1 MANGGYGGPVSLSG
15 GEGTLRVVGVVR
27 TTGADGTGQGGAGGA
42 GADVTL
48 AGRAVALGAGI
59 VTNGGAGAGTPQG
72 PGGNAGNVS
81 AFTDTDIFDGL
92 VTVSMNGGASVPATV
107 GRQGQSTRG
116 HGPTG
121 ATLTGNKLSFTV
133 AGAPV
138 QGYRIRRSLPGGQ
151 PEIVWQGTA
160 TTGIALP
167 KPPPCVTVVYT
178 VEAFMSALQWSSMP
192 TAPVTA
198 TRNPAPGQSC
208 TTPARVR
215 LASPTVR
222 VSAVGAAARR
232 RQAAHAHRDGGR
244 RSTHGVRAAGAAK
257 TKPILVSTGRRSI
270 TVSLPRALWREGRF
284 SIRLVTAAP
293 TGKKTR
299 TTTGTL
305 VIT

>member
-178 VEAFMSALQWSSMP
+178 VEAFMSALQWSSIS

-222 VSAVGAAARR
+222 VSESALRRAGGKLRMRIVTAGVGRLTVSV
-232 RQAAHAHRDGGR
+232 G
-244 RSTHGVRAAGAAK
+244 GAAK

-270 TVSLPRALWREGRF
+270 TVNLPRALWREGRF

-299 TTTGTL
+299 ATTGTL